1 MFGVNSHVAPSAKAW
16 IASPGTQSGM
26 IPLSAMEHKGI
37 RYTVTQTANPRVW
50 RWMVQFDGRA
60 KIGTSPS
67 RIVAI
72 QHAIRTIDDAIGA
85 RLSV

>member
-1 MFGVNSHVAPSAKAW
+1 MFGVNSHVASSAKAW
-16 IASPGTQSGM
+16 IASRGTQSRA

-50 RWMVQFDGRA
+50 RWMVQFDGCT

-67 RIVAI
+67 RIIAI
-72 QHAIRTIDDAIGA
+72 QHAIRAIDSAVGA
-85 RLSV
+85 KSSV